1 MVLIVILD
9 KKDKVIVEKLQR
21 NGRMSM
27 SELAQEVSL
36 SDTPCLRRVK
46 KLEQAGVIEGY
57 QAILNRQAF
66 SLNVLVYAFVRLSAN
81 SDKLANQFEQSVE
94 QLEQVLECSVVT
106 GAYDYLLKI
115 IAEDLEDYESFV
127 KKSLGRLD
135 FIATIESTVV
145 LKQTFSRNTL
155 PIKA

>member
-1 MVLIVILD
+1 MLD
-9 KKDKVIVEKLQR
+9 KKDKVIVEKLQQ
-21 NGRMSM
+21 NGRIPM

-57 QAILNRQAF
+57 QARLNRQAF
-66 SLNVLVYAFVRLSAN
+66 NLNVLVYAFVRLSAN
-81 SDKLANQFEQSVE
+81 SDKLANQFEQTVE

-135 FIATIESTVV
+135 FISTIESTVV

>member
-1 MVLIVILD
+1 MILD
-9 KKDKVIVEKLQR
+9 KKDKVIVEKLQQ
-21 NGRMSM
+21 NGRIPM

-57 QAILNRQAF
+57 QARLNRQAF
-66 SLNVLVYAFVRLSAN
+66 NLNVLVYAFVRLSAN
-81 SDKLANQFEQSVE
+81 SDKLANQFEQTVE

-106 GAYDYLLKI
+106 GAYDYLLTI

-135 FIATIESTVV
+135 FISTIESTVV